1 MNQFKAIESI
11 RMRAKRVKRKKEMGE
26 KFDPG
31 RAWLG
36 KKMDKH
42 VVYTSLAVSE
52 GPMLSILIGE
62 FDTEDPSLV

>member
-1 MNQFKAIESI
+1 
-11 RMRAKRVKRKKEMGE
+11 MGK

-36 KKMDKH
+36 KKMDKL